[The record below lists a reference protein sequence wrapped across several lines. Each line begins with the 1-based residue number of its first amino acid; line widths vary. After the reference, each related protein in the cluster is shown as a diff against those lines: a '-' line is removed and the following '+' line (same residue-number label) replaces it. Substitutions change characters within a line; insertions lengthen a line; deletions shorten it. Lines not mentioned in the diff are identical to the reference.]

1 MSDNYLNIGE
11 VAEIL
16 NVSID
21 TLRRWDESKKL
32 ITERTEGDQRIYKL
46 DSLKNISAD
55 NIFINAKLWAIGL
68 SKQLEEKFYCS
79 SKDIFQA
86 RHCAMERLLARKIG
100 DVYSIISS
108 SVGEIGNNAFDH
120 NLGKWPDIPGLY
132 FNYNFDTRQIV
143 LADRGLGILKTL
155 QYVLPGLTATKDALD
170 IAFTEVITG
179 RAPEKRGNGL
189 KYVRRNIERGYF
201 SLTFQT
207 GNMELKLK
215 SGEVFNITNI
225 QQTKISIPGCL
236 VLVEF

>member
-1 MSDNYLNIGE
+1 
-11 VAEIL
+11 
-16 NVSID
+16 
-21 TLRRWDESKKL
+21 
-32 ITERTEGDQRIYKL
+32 
-46 DSLKNISAD
+46 
-55 NIFINAKLWAIGL
+55 
-68 SKQLEEKFYCS
+68 
-79 SKDIFQA
+79 
-86 RHCAMERLLARKIG
+86 
-100 DVYSIISS
+100 
-108 SVGEIGNNAFDH
+108 
-120 NLGKWPDIPGLY
+120 LGKWPDIPGLY